1 MRLRKNMKRT
11 AAAVLALSMAVSA
24 VAAPASA
31 AYICDVSQ
39 GSVEVSVNEKGE
51 KTIKVGDDSVTIK
64 MDGTKETTGNGIKE
78 DGDGTSDIIITGDN
92 TGDNTKP
99 TESLNAAEENTS
111 EVEKSGETKTE
122 GKDKTQN
129 SAAEDEGDEPTS
141 QELLAPEDEEKKDE
155 QKKTEQKPAET
166 QETEQDKKTEKTS
179 NQVIEYGQY
188 DAEAQQEAAKP
199 AAEQETGE
207 KKTAEEKTYEDTN
220 APTTLSESVQD
231 AARNVVKII
240 NDSKETLKV
249 ILRNLKVDAGGY
261 CPERHDD

>member
-92 TGDNTKP
+92 TKP
-99 TESLNAAEENTS
+99 TATESLNAEEENTS
-111 EVEKSGETKTE
+111 EAEKSGDCLLYTSPSPRDSTSSRMPS
-122 GKDKTQN
+122 
-129 SAAEDEGDEPTS
+129 SA
-141 QELLAPEDEEKKDE
+141 
-155 QKKTEQKPAET
+155 
-166 QETEQDKKTEKTS
+166 
-179 NQVIEYGQY
+179 
-188 DAEAQQEAAKP
+188 
-199 AAEQETGE
+199 
-207 KKTAEEKTYEDTN
+207 
-220 APTTLSESVQD
+220 
-231 AARNVVKII
+231 
-240 NDSKETLKV
+240 
-249 ILRNLKVDAGGY
+249 
-261 CPERHDD
+261 